1 VKQET
6 KIKKNKDKN
15 KNKNIKG
22 ELTMKVRYTENKAI
36 PEGFYLARVDALEEA
51 DSQFGDSIKW
61 TFTIL
66 EPQDYTNS
74 NVTAMC
80 SFKVSPKSKLFA
92 WLQAFGVIMGA
103 DGEEFEMD
111 SLLGKQC
118 RVRIK
123 NTTKTSVIEGKERSI
138 TYSNVDAVAAYIPPT
153 SASTPAPAQAAP
165 AQAPSN
171 TVAQSDLAE
180 DEEFNF

>member
-1 VKQET
+1 
-6 KIKKNKDKN
+6 
-15 KNKNIKG
+15 
-22 ELTMKVRYTENKAI
+22 MKVKYTETKAI
-36 PEGFYLARVDALEEA
+36 PEGFYRARVDALEKA

-66 EPQDYTNS
+66 DPQKYANS

-92 WLQAFGVIMGA
+92 WLQAFGIIMGA

-123 NTTKTSVIEGKERSI
+123 NTTKVSVVEGKETSI
-138 TYSNVDAVAAYIPPT
+138 TYSNVDAVAAYIPST
-153 SASTPAPAQAAP
+153 KVSTPVQATPAQATPAQAAVP
-165 AQAPSN
+165 AQATPKATPN
-171 TVAQSDLAE
+171 TVPQSDLA
-180 DEEFNF
+180 DEEEFDF

>member
-1 VKQET
+1 
-6 KIKKNKDKN
+6 
-15 KNKNIKG
+15 
-22 ELTMKVRYTENKAI
+22 MKVRYTETKAI
-36 PEGFYLARVDALEEA
+36 PEGFYLARVDALEKA

-61 TFTIL
+61 IFTIL

-92 WLQAFGVIMGA
+92 WLQAFGIIMGA

-111 SLLGKQC
+111 SLLGRKC

-123 NTTKTSVIEGKERSI
+123 NTTKVSVVEGKETSI

-153 SASTPAPAQAAP
+153 TASTPAPAQAAP
-165 AQAPSN
+165 QQTTPQQTAVPAQATPN
-171 TVAQSDLAE
+171 TVSQSDLA
-180 DEEFNF
+180 DEEEFDF